1 MAELTIMQLYP
12 RDMNIYGDWGNV
24 QTVAKRAEWRG
35 IDVKLVEHNPGDTF
49 VTDIDLIVGGGG
61 QDSGQ
66 DVVAEDLQRI
76 GSELRAMASDGMPM
90 LMICGMYQLF
100 GNRFITREGHTI
112 EGIGVIDMETRGG
125 PERLIG
131 NTVIRSPEFGDV
143 IGYENHSGLTY
154 LADGVAELGT
164 VTLGAG
170 NNGEDKGEGARVHE
184 VIGSYLHGSLLPKN
198 PRIAD
203 HLLRSALRRRNSDA
217 VLEPLEVP
225 FETRARETAL
235 TRPR

>member
-35 IDVKLVEHNPGDTF
+35 IDVTLVEHNPGDSFDTE
-49 VTDIDLIVGGGG
+49 VDLIVGGGG

-76 GSELRAMASDGMPM
+76 GGELRAMASEGVPM

-100 GNRFITREGHTI
+100 GNRFVTRKGHTI

-131 NTVIRSPEFGDV
+131 NTVITSPEFGDV
-143 IGYENHSGLTY
+143 MGYENHSGLTY
-154 LADGVAELGT
+154 LGDGVQQLGT
-164 VTLGAG
+164 VKLGAG

-203 HLLRSALRRRNSDA
+203 HLLGVALRRRHSDA
-217 VLEPLEVP
+217 TLEPLEVP